1 MRSRQNDVYSGL
13 LFNCRDS
20 TQRVRTLNQARR
32 NRKWPRGGR
41 VRDRTLC
48 DSASKAPRA
57 RIHAVARLGLED
69 GSPPS
74 RRRRFLQ
81 IQLHEFVADRR
92 ARTPFDAIANL
103 LGSTG
108 DGRLARVCDNGH
120 LASDRPNGTN
130 LVLAI
135 DELLERG
142 WKLQSRGSP
151 YRSRRESGKVHRP
164 SAGVSFCLLG
174 DKRGTAGLTTR
185 SAASRDRVMECAPG
199 RFVTRK
205 HS

>member
-1 MRSRQNDVYSGL
+1 MRSRQNDVYCGL

-20 TQRVRTLNQARR
+20 TQRVRTLDQARR

-48 DSASKAPRA
+48 DSASKVPRA

-69 GSPPS
+69 GSPPA

-81 IQLHEFVADRR
+81 IKLYEFIADRR

-103 LGSTG
+103 LGGPG
-108 DGRLARVCDNGH
+108 DGRLARVGDNGH

-142 WKLQSRGSP
+142 WKLQSGAPP
-151 YRSRRESGKVHRP
+151 YRRRRESGKVHRP
-164 SAGVSFCLLG
+164 TAEDCFCLLG
-174 DKRGTAGLTTR
+174 DKRCGGGIAIR
-185 SAASRDRVMECAPG
+185 SATRRDRVMECARG
-199 RFVTRK
+199 WFVTRK
-205 HS
+205 RS